1 MGHSDTSRIRPI
13 VKAICQ
19 ELDHGNLR
27 EKLLVAVLEGN
38 TDNSA
43 LDELDDFAPFRRVRV
58 LSDGF
63 RAGAAGAPCKPPW
76 WVVDRGATPEAEWRK
91 DHAKGARERD
101 NHYDPTD
108 QMADYIYEAVPG
120 PTEE

>member
-1 MGHSDTSRIRPI
+1 MGHSDTSRIRPV

-27 EKLLVAVLEGN
+27 EKLLVAVLEGES
-38 TDNSA
+38 DNSA
-43 LDELDDFAPFRRVRV
+43 LDELDEFAPFRRVRV

-76 WVVDRGATPEAEWRK
+76 WVVDAGKDADWRVE
-91 DHAKGARERD
+91 HAKGARDRT
-101 NHYDPTD
+101 NHYDPSD
-108 QMADYIYEAVPG
+108 QMSDYIYEPLPG
-120 PTEE
+120 QNEE